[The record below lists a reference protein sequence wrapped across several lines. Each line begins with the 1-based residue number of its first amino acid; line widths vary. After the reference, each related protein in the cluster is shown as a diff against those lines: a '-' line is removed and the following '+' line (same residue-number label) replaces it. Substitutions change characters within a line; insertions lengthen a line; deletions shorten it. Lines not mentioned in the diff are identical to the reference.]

1 MAISVRLPEDIEK
14 RLDALARKT
23 GRSKAFYIRE
33 MILSRIEDMEDCYLA
48 AEVVLRLREGKEKT
62 FSERETRRRLGLD

>member
-33 MILSRIEDMEDCYLA
+33 MILSQIVDMEDYYLA